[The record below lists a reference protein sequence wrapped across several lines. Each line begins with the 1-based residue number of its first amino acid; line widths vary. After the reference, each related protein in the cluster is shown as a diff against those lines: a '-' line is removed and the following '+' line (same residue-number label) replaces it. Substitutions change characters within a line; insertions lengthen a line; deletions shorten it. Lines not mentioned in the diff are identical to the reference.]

1 MLQYVGSFAAMS
13 TMGVAVYGLSETK
26 NQLKIS
32 SDYRKCKN
40 VNLKVK
46 TFYFYSLVKT
56 SVFT

>member
-46 TFYFYSLVKT
+46 TFYFYSL
-56 SVFT
+56 